1 MSIHRLVKRADIEVI
16 NNEKEVFNPLM
27 EVSRRISKNVVEC
40 KMVNDDYVSDRQTYG
55 SFQCVKSRLRNVPYV
70 TVRITNAQMKVV
82 INNINDKRRK
92 VKLNYSKS
100 LLNFGDLFYRSQ
112 FGDLASKSS
121 KAQPP
126 YVMLYNNRHRIFVDV
141 KALWW
146 NEDGVVILYDVL

>member
-55 SFQCVKSRLRNVPYV
+55 LFQCVKSRLRNVPYV